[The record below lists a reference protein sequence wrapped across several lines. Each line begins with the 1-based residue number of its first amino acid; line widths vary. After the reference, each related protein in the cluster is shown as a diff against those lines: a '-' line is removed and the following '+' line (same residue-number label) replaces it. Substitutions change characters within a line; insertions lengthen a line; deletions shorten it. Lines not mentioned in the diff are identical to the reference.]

1 MINSTNI
8 IEIFS
13 SIQGEGPY
21 VGCRQIFVRFAGCN
35 LSCDYCDT
43 PFQSQEYC
51 NSEAVSGSQNFK
63 KIKNPVSVEQL
74 FEEIAC
80 LTKNNSISHHSIS
93 LTGGE
98 PLLNT
103 EFLSEFLPAF
113 KKKYPEVKV
122 YLETNG
128 TLFSDLEKIIENTD
142 IISMDLK
149 LKSST
154 GVEFP
159 FEKHKKFIEVSGK
172 YNKELFAKVVITGKI
187 SDEEIMEVSELIKSF
202 DKEILLIL
210 QPVSS
215 ADKNILLSAKK
226 IIEIQEKFLEQL
238 KDVRVIPQTHKFLN
252 LL

>member
-1 MINSTNI
+1 MKNTNI

-21 VGCRQIFVRFAGCN
+21 VGCRQIFIRFAGCN
-35 LSCDYCDT
+35 LSCAYCDT
-43 PFQSQEYC
+43 PVQEQENC
-51 NSEAVSGSQNFK
+51 NAEIIPGSQKFK
-63 KIKNPVSVEQL
+63 QIKNPVSVKQL
-74 FEEIAC
+74 LEEISLQVKA
-80 LTKNNSISHHSIS
+80 KSFPHHSIS
-93 LTGGE
+93 ITGGE

-103 EFLSEFLPAF
+103 GFLTEFLSEFR
-113 KKKYPEVKV
+113 KNHSEIKI

-128 TLFSDLEKIIENTD
+128 TLFEEFEKIAENTD

-149 LKSST
+149 LESST

-159 FEKHKKFIEVSGK
+159 FDKHKKFIEIANK
-172 YNKELFAKVVITGKI
+172 YNKEIFAKVVITNKI
-187 SDEEIMEVSELIKSF
+187 SDEEIIRVSEFLKSF

-215 ADKNILLSAKK
+215 ENKDILLSAAQ
-226 IIEIQEKFLEQL
+226 ITEIQEKFLETL
-238 KDVRVIPQTHKFLN
+238 PDVRVIPQTHKFLN